1 MQEIKPRKIIRN
13 ISFLYWA
20 NLLGLVTFIVITS
33 LYVSNVGKAI
43 ITDPQ
48 QDYILKTVL
57 ILLLI
62 VIAPISYLV
71 PQNKIKKIAKD
82 QKLVIKL
89 ATYQSASL
97 IRFILMSMA
106 GILVALGFMLTAN
119 TNIIFL
125 QAVVILFFLIYK
137 PSPFKIA
144 SDLELEEKE
153 RQQIMPE

>member
-13 ISFLYWA
+13 ISFLYWV

-33 LYVSNVGKAI
+33 FYVSNVGEVI
-43 ITDPQ
+43 ISDPHHG
-48 QDYILKTVL
+48 YILKTVL
-57 ILLLI
+57 IFLLI
-62 VIAPISYLV
+62 VIAPVSYLV

-89 ATYQSASL
+89 AAYQSAIL
-97 IRFILMSMA
+97 IRFIFMSMA
-106 GILVALGFMLTAN
+106 GILVAMGFMLTAN

-153 RQQIMPE
+153 RKQIMPE